1 MTHSMIRSVA
11 PTGHVYTFEFHENR
25 CELARAEFERHVRI
39 LLALDGSSFIPIAFL
54 IDDAQGL
61 SKYVTCFYGD
71 AYANCFERLPEK
83 VDAMF
88 LDLPKPWYFTAKKL
102 PPNRTASRSPEPFI
116 SCRLCCSFAK
126 EALKDGGKLVTFSP
140 CIEQIQVANCSC
152 PLLYGQSQCPPLML
166 TRVSLAEN
174 RSTNAFCWFPR
185 RAHVRNSLAQH
196 GLRALRSHRCRFGRR
211 IQRLDA
217 QAYAPDQTA
226 EGSSAV
232 FDSSGFS
239 FNCV

>member
-1 MTHSMIRSVA
+1 M
-11 PTGHVYTFEFHENR
+11 
-25 CELARAEFERHVRI
+25 
-39 LLALDGSSFIPIAFL
+39 
-54 IDDAQGL
+54 
-61 SKYVTCFYGD
+61 
-71 AYANCFERLPEK
+71 
-83 VDAMF
+83 
-88 LDLPKPWYFTAKKL
+88 
-102 PPNRTASRSPEPFI
+102 
-116 SCRLCCSFAK
+116 
-126 EALKDGGKLVTFSP
+126 TFSP

-211 IQRLDA
+211 SQRLDA
-217 QAYAPDQTA
+217 QAHAPDQTA

-232 FDSSGFS
+232 FDRSGLS
-239 FNCV
+239 FNRVSAAERRAGPYRISAFWHAVLAATSTTTQTMKNAT